1 MLSRFMVISAEGV
14 DPISTEGKIFAIIL
28 VAVIFILL
36 YIFREKR
43 RKNKYEPEK
52 KHDRDDP
59 NNYWGPLGSGDPIGP
74 PKGFDTHT

>member
-1 MLSRFMVISAEGV
+1 MSRFIIIATAGL
-14 DPISTEGKIFAIIL
+14 DPISTEEKVFAIIL
-28 VAVIFILL
+28 IVIIFVLL

-52 KHDRDDP
+52 KYDRDDP

-74 PKGFDTHT
+74 PKGI